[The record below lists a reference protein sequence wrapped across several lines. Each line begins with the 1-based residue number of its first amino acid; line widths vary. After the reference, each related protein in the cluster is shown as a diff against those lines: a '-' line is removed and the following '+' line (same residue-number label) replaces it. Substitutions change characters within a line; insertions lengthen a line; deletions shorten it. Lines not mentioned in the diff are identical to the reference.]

1 MAFIRTYSYT
11 DEDKML
17 IKSFDDLPGGKSE
30 NILKGMKILLNIKT
44 KNIINLH
51 SNIQE
56 WKDYFNKIPD
66 KEVKQFQK
74 KWVELDYLLRKR
86 VEKLL

>member
-1 MAFIRTYSYT
+1 MAFIRTYSYC

-17 IKSFDDLPGGKSE
+17 IRSFDALPGGKSE
-30 NILKGMKILLNIKT
+30 KILTGMRAVLAGHISELTMK
-44 KNIINLH
+44 
-51 SNIQE
+51 SSMME
-56 WKDYFNKIPD
+56 WKEFFNKIPD

>member
-11 DEDKML
+11 DEDKLL
-17 IKSFDDLPGGKSE
+17 IKSFDELPGGKSA

-44 KNIINLH
+44 KNIVNLH
-51 SNIQE
+51 SNMQE
-56 WKDYFNKIPD
+56 WKDYFNNIPD
-66 KEVKQFQK
+66 KDVKAFQK
-74 KWVELDYLLRKR
+74 KWAELDYLLRKR